1 MTHNK
6 YIPLTILD
14 SNDNKINIQEIVKN
28 RINIILGQP
37 GGGKTTLLEHYKNS
51 NSQDKIQ
58 LLDVKQL
65 LKFPNCIEHQIDIL
79 LLDGIDEY
87 RIASQDSTFVAEEL
101 GYKISEILQKQSNLK
116 IILTCREM
124 DWFGEDNDKLEQYI
138 NEKVEIFYL
147 QPLDSDQQ
155 SKFVNLLVDKKQEE
169 FLEKFKNS
177 NFLTNPQLLY
187 MLSEIWKNE
196 NVNLTSKTD
205 IYQAFIKTAIKE
217 CNKQHSTHQKYLEE
231 QQALRL
237 LGYLSYFY
245 FFCGIEKF
253 EPEVL
258 KHISTEEYGYS
269 YDLLNQMIQTKLF
282 SKRNF
287 IHKTVAEFTLAYH
300 TVEFQLK
307 KHYWDLEKIK
317 TLFVNKN
324 GKISSRLR
332 GAYAWLCSLSKNKE
346 FIEIDPYYQ
355 AIYGDNSLFD
365 IEQKK
370 FVLEAVREYSQLNP
384 YFINFA
390 QHLDL
395 KGFYVQELDKTLM
408 TEYDKAIK
416 LDNHYIYFL
425 GYIITQGHDV
435 SKNMEDFIQSKIR
448 DDISYYYKTEL
459 LKYFEKKDNKVF
471 LREILDL
478 IIDKKISDEEN
489 SLKDLLLG
497 FLYPSNIS
505 PQEIIAYLLSYK
517 KTDTLY
523 PYYLYLFKTPFDEKR
538 SLVEVILNNKDQLN
552 HKKYSSLP
560 YYIDDFIKDFFF
572 DVYLNLASVEEIY
585 ECLTHFQDKYFQD
598 TLIEIKP
605 FGQTRKNEEKAKQT
619 NLEELSNQ
627 LFKINVRKQLF
638 KINERKQPFDN
649 LFSYHIFNFPYY
661 SPPTNVS
668 ETLLPILKE
677 TRNRKEKKTLFFT
690 WLNSPHQEK
699 KNKDECQKIAK
710 ENGLELE
717 YNEYISKQEQ
727 RDKEYKKQE
736 QERQEKIKKEQDGI
750 EKFFKEKKIEDLIS
764 DFKVMYWIAE
774 LYLYRQN
781 DIGSIIT
788 RETFEKKLKKIL
800 QDFLYIKPCPFPDST
815 LTIHELSKQP
825 QNSIRNIDSVYYA
838 SICANEQKWDLKNL
852 NLKFK
857 SYLYIIALQNDNM
870 INTNT
875 SFCSYLEQT
884 DKNFALDT
892 LKKYIKLLIN
902 RLFNKKKIG
911 KVILQRIQEETE
923 IKTIKIFA
931 QLCENDSNLPTKLI
945 LQFLTSFGFLLSIEE
960 LKILNN
966 QCIGEKNHQTVQ
978 ALQNLHNNTSQ
989 DIETAL
995 SLFSLLDVFPKSE
1008 ERFQALDNQLKIKI
1022 LTYLMNAFNTQEL
1035 LKEQRST
1042 SAMSKRDLCVYF
1054 LKYEALKRIN
1064 KKDLK
1069 ILLNHFGDTIWKNKI
1084 LYEINN
1090 DEAIENDEIDTYK
1103 IDEIKKMIIQNF
1115 TINSKMFFEET
1126 YLKLKELGKEIEAN
1140 EDNEKSAFY
1149 NTIEGHNGPKKEE
1162 EIRDVIFNFLKRQY
1176 KSDTLWIREKYEAN
1190 KRVDIHAKYH
1200 NNPNFH
1206 VQIECK
1212 KDSYKESPKKVIDGI
1227 KTQLIDQYLKA
1238 ENSFGIYLIFYF
1250 RESNYSKEEW
1260 LNLLSNEVKA
1270 RGYEERVKIL
1280 IIDFSLP

>member
-287 IHKTVAEFTLAYH
+287 IHKTVAEFALAYH

-425 GYIITQGHDV
+425 SYIITQGHDV

-459 LKYFEKKDNKVF
+459 LKYFEKK
-471 LREILDL
+471 R
-478 IIDKKISDEEN
+478 
-489 SLKDLLLG
+489 
-497 FLYPSNIS
+497 
-505 PQEIIAYLLSYK
+505 
-517 KTDTLY
+517 
-523 PYYLYLFKTPFDEKR
+523 
-538 SLVEVILNNKDQLN
+538 
-552 HKKYSSLP
+552 
-560 YYIDDFIKDFFF
+560 
-572 DVYLNLASVEEIY
+572 
-585 ECLTHFQDKYFQD
+585 
-598 TLIEIKP
+598 
-605 FGQTRKNEEKAKQT
+605 
-619 NLEELSNQ
+619 
-627 LFKINVRKQLF
+627 
-638 KINERKQPFDN
+638 
-649 LFSYHIFNFPYY
+649 
-661 SPPTNVS
+661 
-668 ETLLPILKE
+668 
-677 TRNRKEKKTLFFT
+677 
-690 WLNSPHQEK
+690 
-699 KNKDECQKIAK
+699 
-710 ENGLELE
+710 
-717 YNEYISKQEQ
+717 
-727 RDKEYKKQE
+727 
-736 QERQEKIKKEQDGI
+736 
-750 EKFFKEKKIEDLIS
+750 
-764 DFKVMYWIAE
+764 
-774 LYLYRQN
+774 
-781 DIGSIIT
+781 
-788 RETFEKKLKKIL
+788 
-800 QDFLYIKPCPFPDST
+800 
-815 LTIHELSKQP
+815 
-825 QNSIRNIDSVYYA
+825 
-838 SICANEQKWDLKNL
+838 
-852 NLKFK
+852 
-857 SYLYIIALQNDNM
+857 
-870 INTNT
+870 
-875 SFCSYLEQT
+875 
-884 DKNFALDT
+884 
-892 LKKYIKLLIN
+892 
-902 RLFNKKKIG
+902 
-911 KVILQRIQEETE
+911 
-923 IKTIKIFA
+923 
-931 QLCENDSNLPTKLI
+931 
-945 LQFLTSFGFLLSIEE
+945 
-960 LKILNN
+960 
-966 QCIGEKNHQTVQ
+966 
-978 ALQNLHNNTSQ
+978 
-989 DIETAL
+989 
-995 SLFSLLDVFPKSE
+995 
-1008 ERFQALDNQLKIKI
+1008 
-1022 LTYLMNAFNTQEL
+1022 
-1035 LKEQRST
+1035 
-1042 SAMSKRDLCVYF
+1042 
-1054 LKYEALKRIN
+1054 
-1064 KKDLK
+1064 
-1069 ILLNHFGDTIWKNKI
+1069 
-1084 LYEINN
+1084 
-1090 DEAIENDEIDTYK
+1090 
-1103 IDEIKKMIIQNF
+1103 
-1115 TINSKMFFEET
+1115 
-1126 YLKLKELGKEIEAN
+1126 
-1140 EDNEKSAFY
+1140 
-1149 NTIEGHNGPKKEE
+1149 
-1162 EIRDVIFNFLKRQY
+1162 
-1176 KSDTLWIREKYEAN
+1176 
-1190 KRVDIHAKYH
+1190 
-1200 NNPNFH
+1200 
-1206 VQIECK
+1206 
-1212 KDSYKESPKKVIDGI
+1212 
-1227 KTQLIDQYLKA
+1227 
-1238 ENSFGIYLIFYF
+1238 
-1250 RESNYSKEEW
+1250 
-1260 LNLLSNEVKA
+1260 
-1270 RGYEERVKIL
+1270 
-1280 IIDFSLP
+1280 